1 MYIYTHLYER
11 LRNTVNCP
19 RWGLLFCSHF
29 ISIAFI
35 VRKIKYLETQLT
47 LYVTVPLHSIYNLRQ
62 IDAQY
67 TFGKDSF
74 ILLHLNSKDQD

>member
-62 IDAQY
+62 IDAQVY
-67 TFGKDSF
+67 LWKGFVYSAALKF
-74 ILLHLNSKDQD
+74 